1 MAAQVAQ
8 IEDEVWVPQLTIVVT
23 HMSAP
28 AGVVVEA
35 ALDFP
40 VAHVVQVVAEAWVV
54 QSAIIA

>member
-8 IEDEVWVPQLTIVVT
+8 TRAEVWVPQLAIVVT

-28 AGVVVEA
+28 AGVAVEE
-35 ALDFP
+35 ALDLP
-40 VAHVVQVVAEAWVV
+40 VAHVVHVIAEAWVV

>member
-8 IEDEVWVPQLTIVVT
+8 TVADVWVPQLVIVVT

-40 VAHVVQVVAEAWVV
+40 VPHVVQVVAEAWVV